1 MVDSLTK
8 TRRARLDLAVEKL
21 LDFQGSSG
29 ITLANTSGA
38 TPPPPE
44 KSKVKKTAPSIIGRE
59 FLRQGEVVETVGRLV
74 DKCKESLGDDIAL
87 YEELGLIV
95 VPSSSSSTSAK
106 NNKVV
111 DSKVFVNNVDQGVD
125 QASDGDKKYTV
136 LADMTPSNSSKA
148 VVDEGLPEL
157 HVIQVMNPENTP
169 STLNTDICSVA
180 MNQLPTVEMSKAIP
194 YLNIEFLAKES
205 NKDFAKKGKTRGIT
219 LSRHLLG
226 SSLEGEAEKYKD
238 FATADFLPVSSEAE
252 DSDEKVIAGMELFTS
267 PQTMIPQNSFRAVD
281 KSFKDPFRPFMSIDS
296 FNLTANSPKYGMD
309 PNAADVS
316 ATIEVILHDRSRL
329 QDIQELVTP
338 GGFSAGGRM
347 RITYGFSHPE
357 SAIIRSSDAQ
367 KERGLYGDIINGL
380 RVSELFNV
388 YSSEFT
394 MTEDG
399 EVKVTISAMSNASE
413 TGFAALNITDA
424 WDGSVT
430 FSEVA
435 RKFNEI
441 KYLITE
447 LSTRDN
453 IKKITVPSILS
464 SKGTLGG
471 SSVDRKTLK
480 AINEFIKKIVNET
493 AKTDVSDLGK
503 ELSTVSEELFGK
515 EGDLAKASSAR
526 ATILQS
532 ILDFLK
538 RSPDPFG
545 VPSPPNMPVVTNIA
559 PKRGFTEAQI
569 ASTSKKTTKKHVTLG
584 KALTSLIGIPM
595 QKAYAGK
602 GVSEIQMIF
611 YGFNESAGAVQ
622 DFNIAS
628 FPIIYDDLEK
638 LLKSEFEKNST
649 ISLGQLVSLFNS
661 NFLKKENSPA
671 YGVANL
677 PKNITQQQAM
687 NRVYGVDE
695 DFPHSQFRLPE
706 IGMSL
711 RMFTATADGLTPDK
725 SVIRI
730 EVYDN
735 RCGNISAGRR
745 LLESASRDGF
755 FYKFERYTRPA
766 KPGKHS
772 AGMNHQ
778 KLVEES
784 EKNLDP
790 FLTSLSADEIGEAIA
805 KASGNERLIALLG
818 SIQDTVKRVTLT
830 KSSAVSL
837 LKETFPSLVYGS
849 ESTGIISA
857 DVSSYKDEGAVELQ
871 IARENNA
878 LSKLN
883 NKVPSSEIVSQVYP
897 VQCKLNTYGCPFF
910 NFSQQFF
917 IDFGTGTSI
926 DNIYGVNSV
935 SHTITSGEF
944 KTSLTLIQE
953 DTFPILI
960 TPESS
965 IGDML
970 VSSLLRMK

>member
-44 KSKVKKTAPSIIGRE
+44 RSKVKKTPPSIIGRE

-74 DKCKESLGDDIAL
+74 DKCKENLADDIAL

-95 VPSSSSSTSAK
+95 VPSSSSSSSVK

-111 DSKVFVNNVDQGVD
+111 DSKVFVNNADQGVD
-125 QASDGDKKYTV
+125 QAADGDKKYTV

-157 HVIQVMNPENTP
+157 HVIQVMNPESTP
-169 STLNTDICSVA
+169 STLNTDICSIA
-180 MNQLPTVEMSKAIP
+180 MNQLPTVEMTKAIP

-205 NKDFAKKGKTRGIT
+205 GKDFAKRGKTRGIT

-226 SSLEGEAEKYKD
+226 SNLESSKD
-238 FATADFLPVSSEAE
+238 YEGFVTADFLPVNSDNE
-252 DSDEKVIAGMELFTS
+252 DPDEKVIAGMELFTS
-267 PQTMIPQNSFRAVD
+267 PQTMIPQDSFNTVD

-347 RITYGFSHPE
+347 RVTYGFSHPE
-357 SAIIRSSDAQ
+357 SSIIRSSDAQ

-447 LSTRDN
+447 LSAREN
-453 IKKITVPSILS
+453 LKKITVPSILS
-464 SKGTLGG
+464 SKGDLGG
-471 SSVDRKTLK
+471 TNVDRKTLN
-480 AINEFIKKIVNET
+480 AINKFIAKIVNQT
-493 AKTDVSDLGK
+493 ADTDAG
-503 ELSTVSEELFGK
+503 ELSSNLKTVADELFGK

-545 VPSPPNMPVVTNIA
+545 VPSPPNMPSVTNIA

-569 ASTSKKTTKKHVTLG
+569 ASTSTKTTKKHVTLG

-638 LLKSEFEKNST
+638 LLNSEFEKNST

-677 PKNITQQQAM
+677 PKNITQQQAI
-687 NRVYGVDE
+687 NRVYGTPD

-730 EVYDN
+730 EIYDN
-735 RCGNISAGRR
+735 RCGNISTSRR
-745 LLESASRDGF
+745 LLEAASRDGF
-755 FYKFERYTRPA
+755 FYKFKRYTRPSP
-766 KPGKHS
+766 PGKHS

-784 EKNLDP
+784 EKNIDT
-790 FLTSLSADEIGEAIA
+790 FLTKLTEADLAPAFKEAA
-805 KASGNERLIALLG
+805 DSEKLKNLLE
-818 SIQDTVKRVTLT
+818 SIKETVKKVSLT

-857 DVSSYKDEGAVELQ
+857 DVSSYKDEGAVEIQ

-883 NKVPSSEIVSQVYP
+883 KGKAPSSEIVSQVYP

-935 SHTITSGEF
+935 SHTITAGEF
-944 KTSLTLIQE
+944 KTNLTLIQE

-960 TPESS
+960 TPEGS

-970 VSSLLRMK
+970 VSSLLRLK